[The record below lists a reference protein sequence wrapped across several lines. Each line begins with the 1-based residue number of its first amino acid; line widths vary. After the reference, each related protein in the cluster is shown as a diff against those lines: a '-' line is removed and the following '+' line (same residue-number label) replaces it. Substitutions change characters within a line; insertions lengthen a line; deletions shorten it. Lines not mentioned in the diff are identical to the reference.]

1 MCSRGSGRR
10 YEGGGRGDDGI
21 CSNWSMRDG
30 LVSGGVEWD
39 GMVYLFVS
47 LRVSNGKYTASGVLQ
62 IRGMHIDAENDVLV
76 I

>member
-1 MCSRGSGRR
+1 
-10 YEGGGRGDDGI
+10 
-21 CSNWSMRDG
+21 MRDG

-47 LRVSNGKYTASGVLQ
+47 LRVSNGKYTTSGVLQ